1 MWSRHRVTLAATAG
15 AVGALLAAGV
25 AVAPAAGASTISSFV
40 GGFKTITTVASTV
53 PKNGDVN
60 PYGVAVVTRSKDRLH
75 RGDVLVSNFN
85 DKANTQGTGTTIV
98 EVAPNR
104 SVRVFAQINAAH
116 LPGACPGG
124 IGLTTAL
131 AILGND
137 WVVVGSLPTNAG
149 NPATA
154 KAGCLL
160 VLNSDGRVVETF
172 HGHGING
179 PWDMTAVG
187 GRSVSALF
195 VTNVLNGTVAG
206 GGKVVR
212 RGTVLRLI
220 VTTPARGLP
229 RLIADTT
236 IGSGFPQET
245 NSSALVIGPTGV
257 GLGRNGTLYVADT
270 LGNRIAAIPNALL
283 RGRSAGTGLTVSRNG
298 ALAGPAGRGHRAE
311 RQHPRRQLPQRQP
324 GGGQAER
331 QPGRGQEAG
340 HVRFAGRRRGAVR
353 PRRRGPRQRRLLRR
367 RRDQHPGPARTRL
380 GRHGRRRRP
389 GGRVRAPGS
398 LLPVIRL
405 HFGTCRQL

>member
-1 MWSRHRVTLAATAG
+1 MYSRHRVTLAAAAG
-15 AVGALLAAGV
+15 AVGALLVAGV
-25 AVAPAAGASTISSFV
+25 AVAPAAGASTTASFV
-40 GGFKTITTVASTV
+40 GGFKTIATVASTV

-270 LGNRIAAIPNALL
+270 LDNRIAAIPNALL
-283 RGRSAGTGLTVSRNG
+283 RGHSAETGLTVSRNG
-298 ALAGPAGRGHRAE
+298 ALQGPLGVAIAPNGDVLAVNSLNGNLVE
-311 RQHPRRQLPQRQP
+311 VKP
-324 GGGQAER
+324 GGGQVAVKKLDTSGS
-331 QPGRGQEAG
+331 PAGAGALFGLAVATRGDGVYFVDDATNTLD
-340 HVRFAGRRRGAVR
+340 
-353 PRRRGPRQRRLLRR
+353 LL
-367 RRDQHPGPARTRL
+367 H
-380 GRHGRRRRP
+380 
-389 GGRVRAPGS
+389 
-398 LLPVIRL
+398 
-405 HFGTCRQL
+405 

>member
-1 MWSRHRVTLAATAG
+1 MWSRHRVTLAAAAG
-15 AVGALLAAGV
+15 AAGALLAAGV
-25 AVAPAAGASTISSFV
+25 AVAPAAGASTTSSFV
-40 GGFKTITTVASTV
+40 GGFKTITTVGSTV
-53 PKNGDVN
+53 PKNGDLN

-98 EVAPNR
+98 EVAPNHTL
-104 SVRVFAQINAAH
+104 RVFAQINARQ

-137 WVVVGSLPTNAG
+137 WVVVGSLPTVAG

-206 GGKVVR
+206 NGKVVR
-212 RGTVLRLI
+212 RGTVLRLT

-270 LGNRIAAIPNALL
+270 LNNRIAAIPNALL
-283 RGRSAGTGLTVSRNG
+283 RGRTAGTGLTVSRNG
-298 ALAGPAGRGHRAE
+298 ALQGPLGVAIAPNGDILAANSLNGNLVEIKPNGRQVAVKKLDTSGSPAG
-311 RQHPRRQLPQRQP
+311 
-324 GGGQAER
+324 
-331 QPGRGQEAG
+331 AG
-340 HVRFAGRRRGAVR
+340 ALFGLAVA
-353 PRRRGPRQRRLLRR
+353 PYGNGVYFVDDATNTLDLL
-367 RRDQHPGPARTRL
+367 H
-380 GRHGRRRRP
+380 
-389 GGRVRAPGS
+389 
-398 LLPVIRL
+398 
-405 HFGTCRQL
+405 

>member
-1 MWSRHRVTLAATAG
+1 MWVRHRVTLAAAAG
-15 AVGALLAAGV
+15 AVSAIVAVGV
-25 AVAPAAGASTISSFV
+25 AVAPAAGASTLSSFV

-75 RGDVLVSNFN
+75 QGDVLVSNFN
-85 DKANTQGTGTTIV
+85 NKANTQGTGTTIV
-98 EVAPNR
+98 EVAPNHA
-104 SVRVFAQINAAH
+104 VRVFAQINAAH

-131 AILGND
+131 SILGND
-137 WVVVGSLPTNAG
+137 WVVVGSLPTVAG
-149 NPATA
+149 DPATA

-179 PWDMTAVG
+179 PWDMTAVD
-187 GRSVSALF
+187 GRLASALF

-206 GGKVVR
+206 NGKAVH

-220 VTTPARGLP
+220 VTTPAHGLP

-236 IGSGFPQET
+236 IGSGFREQT

-257 GLGRNGTLYVADT
+257 GLGRNGTLFVADT

-283 RGRSAGTGLTVSRNG
+283 RARSDGTGQTVSRNG
-298 ALAGPAGRGHRAE
+298 ALKGPLGVAIAPNGDVLAVNSLNGNLVEITPNGSQVAVKKLDTSGSPAG
-311 RQHPRRQLPQRQP
+311 
-324 GGGQAER
+324 
-331 QPGRGQEAG
+331 AG
-340 HVRFAGRRRGAVR
+340 ALFGLAVA
-353 PRRRGPRQRRLLRR
+353 PHGDGVYFVDDATNTLDLL
-367 RRDQHPGPARTRL
+367 H
-380 GRHGRRRRP
+380 
-389 GGRVRAPGS
+389 
-398 LLPVIRL
+398 
-405 HFGTCRQL
+405 

>member
-1 MWSRHRVTLAATAG
+1 MCSRHRVMLAAVAG
-15 AVGALLAAGV
+15 AAAALLAAGV
-25 AVAPAAGASTISSFV
+25 AVAPAAGASTTASFV
-40 GGFKTITTVASTV
+40 GGFKTIATVASTV

-85 DKANTQGTGTTIV
+85 DNANTQGTGTTIV

-212 RGTVLRLI
+212 LGTVLRLI
-220 VTTPARGLP
+220 VTTPSRGLP

-270 LGNRIAAIPNALL
+270 LDNRIAAIPNALL
-283 RGRSAGTGLTVSRNG
+283 RGHSAETGLTVSRNG
-298 ALAGPAGRGHRAE
+298 ALQGPLGVAIAPNGDVLAVNSLNGNLVEVKPDGGQVAVKKLDTSGSPAGAGALFGLAVATRGDGVYFVDDATNT
-311 RQHPRRQLPQRQP
+311 LD
-324 GGGQAER
+324 
-331 QPGRGQEAG
+331 
-340 HVRFAGRRRGAVR
+340 
-353 PRRRGPRQRRLLRR
+353 LL
-367 RRDQHPGPARTRL
+367 H
-380 GRHGRRRRP
+380 
-389 GGRVRAPGS
+389 
-398 LLPVIRL
+398 
-405 HFGTCRQL
+405 